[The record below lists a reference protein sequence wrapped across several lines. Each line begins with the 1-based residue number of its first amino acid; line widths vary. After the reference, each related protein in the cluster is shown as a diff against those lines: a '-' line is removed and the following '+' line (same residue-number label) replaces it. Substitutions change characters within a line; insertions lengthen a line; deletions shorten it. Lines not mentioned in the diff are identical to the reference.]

1 MKTLKNQTLL
11 YDQDCP
17 LCSVYTTGFIKSE
30 MLDKNGRKSYC
41 ELSEVTYDFVD
52 FNRATNEIAL
62 VDTQNKTV
70 VYGIDSLLK
79 VIGFSFPWISK
90 IGYLK
95 PVNFFLRKF
104 YSFISYNRKVI
115 IPSNIKKEETL
126 ECVPDYNYKYRVFY
140 ILFTALTTILVLYNY
155 SHSLSMLP
163 KSTITRES
171 LITFGQ
177 IIFQSIFLLK
187 LDKKVVLNYIGN
199 LMTVSLMGSLILT
212 PLLLLNTI
220 INIPENGLLI
230 WFGLTVFIML
240 IEHYRRIKILELPT
254 YLSYTWVVY
263 RIIVLLIIINLS

>member
-1 MKTLKNQTLL
+1 MRTLKNQTLL

-17 LCSVYTTGFIKSE
+17 LCNVYTTGFIKSG
-30 MLDKNGRKSYC
+30 MLDENGRKSYC

-62 VDTQNKTV
+62 VDAQNKTV

-95 PVNFFLRKF
+95 PVNFFLRKL

-115 IPSNIKKEETL
+115 IPSNIKREETL

-140 ILFTALTTILVLYNY
+140 ILFAAFTTILVLYHY
-155 SHSLSMLP
+155 SYSLNILP
-163 KSTITRES
+163 KSTIARES
-171 LITFGQ
+171 LLTFGQ
-177 IIFQSIFLLK
+177 IIFQSIFLLT
-187 LDKKVVLNYIGN
+187 LDKKVILNYIGN
-199 LMTVSLMGSLILT
+199 LMTVSLVGSLLLI
-212 PLLLLNTI
+212 PILLLNTI
-220 INIPENGLLI
+220 INIPEKLLLI
-230 WFGLTVFIML
+230 WFGFTVFVMFS
-240 IEHYRRIKILELPT
+240 EHSRRIKILELPT

>member
-1 MKTLKNQTLL
+1 MRTLKNQTLL

-17 LCSVYTTGFIKSE
+17 LCSVYTTGFIKSG
-30 MLDKNGRKSYC
+30 MLDENGRKSYC
-41 ELSEVTYDFVD
+41 DLSETTYNFVD

-62 VDTQNKTV
+62 VDTKNKTV

-95 PVNFFLRKF
+95 PINFFLKKL

-126 ECVPDYNYKYRVFY
+126 ECVPDYNYKYRIFY
-140 ILFTALTTILVLYNY
+140 ILFTALITILVLYNY
-155 SHSLSMLP
+155 SHSLSMLS

-171 LITFGQ
+171 LLTFGQ
-177 IIFQSIFLLK
+177 LIFQSIFLLK
-187 LDKKVVLNYIGN
+187 LDKKVVFNYIGN
-199 LMTVSLMGSLILT
+199 LMTVSLMGSLLLI
-212 PLLLLNTI
+212 PILLLNTI

-230 WFGLTVFIML
+230 WFGLTVFIMF

-254 YLSYTWVVY
+254 YLSYIWVVY
-263 RIIVLLIIINLS
+263 RMIVLLIIINLS